1 MSSPEETLPLPAKQ
15 PAADPESGYLPKVL
29 SMVDEVLA
37 RYSRTTTE
45 ILTTPT
51 GQPFHGDNGRQEARA
66 SRVKVKLLLKEFERS
81 KRQTPSTGQ
90 CPVLETRPGTQPGGY
105 GRIRAE
111 KRAAREN

>member
-66 SRVKVKLLLKEFERS
+66 SRAKVKLLLKEVERS
-81 KRQTPSTGQ
+81 KRQTPSTRSMSCIGDKARN
-90 CPVLETRPGTQPGGY
+90 TA
-105 GRIRAE
+105 GRLRQNTSGE
-111 KRAAREN
+111 KSG